1 MKNITFLYILVIAFL
16 NAGISAMAQ
25 QPGGVPGSIV
35 WLKADAGVTGNP
47 TVTQWGDQSGN
58 SMNGTAINGP
68 TLTTDANN
76 FNPAITFDRTN
87 SAYIDLPDGFA
98 DFTGGLSAYVVAKPT
113 NKGSYERFFDFGIGQ
128 ANANILMYRYGTGS
142 NLMYSVLYGATPD
155 AVTVFN
161 GIVDGSNSIY
171 SVTQAGGTSG
181 AKVVPSIFIS
191 GQDKNNTD
199 DTYIPQNVTR
209 VDNFIG
215 KSNWGVIDD
224 YYSGEFSEV
233 IFYKTENSPTDRK
246 KIESYLAL
254 KYGLTLD
261 NSVASYLNSSGTA
274 VYTYTGGYEND
285 VVGIAYD
292 LAGGLDQRVSKSE
305 KAGTILTLAT
315 DADFTNVNGGTRT
328 QLINGQYLVMANNGG
343 ATATQTTE
351 MDASIYLSRI
361 GREWRAENTGNV
373 GAIHLKFNGFDD
385 SYVLISDADGN
396 FSSGATVVGVLNASG
411 EINTTI
417 TDGMYYTLGTIP
429 SPGGVTGAALWVSG
443 DKGTSTTVDGA
454 TITTWNNNYGTDND
468 ASGTGTPTYENDA
481 ASLYNFNPTVNFD
494 ASSNEYFAVNSDG
507 PAGGTEGFQYFMVMN
522 PNSATTMNLVPGLSA
537 GSSALILNAGKPAVH
552 KNGIGDV
559 VTSSTTVTASKSQI
573 VSAGRTGNSFNVG
586 INGLTTATSVNAIGF
601 NAASQYAISGP
612 GTGFLGSIGEV
623 IIYKGAI
630 TPPEEDKINSYL
642 AIKYGITLDQTT
654 AQDYVARDGS
664 KLWDKDTAAS
674 YKHDIF
680 GIAKDL
686 NSALNQ
692 QISKSINSDAFFILS
707 TDTNFTNTNGT
718 HTDTLENLE
727 AVMLS
732 NNNGSFS
739 RQTTE
744 ICQCAGHERIGREWL
759 MQVSGTTPDVNLA
772 FDKADLTV
780 SENEEVYLLIST
792 TGNFSN
798 NLLSFHKMELNA
810 NDKYTT
816 VLPTNTDNV
825 YLTIGIV
832 DKNKTRLRH
841 GKRFIFQQ
849 LLKPVDN
856 E

>member
-1 MKNITFLYILVIAFL
+1 MKNITFLYLLVIAFL

-25 QPGGVPGSIV
+25 QPGGVPGSTV
-35 WLKADAGVTGNP
+35 WLKADQFSGGATWANSGSGLDYTTVTGP
-47 TVTQWGDQSGN
+47 TSVANAAEMNFNSAVEILSGGFDAPAGAELGAGGDWSVYTVATKLSSDLNGRLFDGHTGNNLWGYWAVYEDVLYLEAAPN
-58 SMNGTAINGP
+58 V
-68 TLTTDANN
+68 LTTSAADNN
-76 FNPAITFDRTN
+76 ADLYSYVRNSSGALDFRSSGSSIGSYAGTHPASGVRIDINQGKATGERSHSRVAEMIVFSNTAN
-87 SAYIDLPDGFA
+87 SA
-98 DFTGGLSAYVVAKPT
+98 
-113 NKGSYERFFDFGIGQ
+113 
-128 ANANILMYRYGTGS
+128 
-142 NLMYSVLYGATPD
+142 
-155 AVTVFN
+155 
-161 GIVDGSNSIY
+161 
-171 SVTQAGGTSG
+171 
-181 AKVVPSIFIS
+181 
-191 GQDKNNTD
+191 
-199 DTYIPQNVTR
+199 
-209 VDNFIG
+209 
-215 KSNWGVIDD
+215 
-224 YYSGEFSEV
+224 
-233 IFYKTENSPTDRK
+233 TDRQ

-261 NSVASYLNSSGTA
+261 NSVASYTNSLGTP

-292 LAGGLDQRVSKSE
+292 LAGGLDQRVSKSQNTG
-305 KAGTILTLAT
+305 AILMLAT
-315 DADFTNVNGGTRT
+315 DADFTSANDGGRT
-328 QLINGQYLVMANNGG
+328 QLTDGQFLVMASNGG

-351 MDASIYLSRI
+351 MDASKYINRL

-373 GAIHLKFNGFDD
+373 GAIHLKFNSFDD
-385 SYVLISDADGN
+385 TYSLISDADGD
-396 FSSGATVVGVLNASG
+396 FSSGATVVGALNASG
-411 EINTTI
+411 EINATI
-417 TDGMYYTLGTIP
+417 EDGMYYTLGTIP
-429 SPGGVTGAALWVSG
+429 SPGGVAGSDLWLKADVGVTGTTTVTQWNDHSGNGYNAVRNGADLVPSYVDGTNSNASNYNPTLLYTPAEEKLQLPTEFASELNGEFTVFTVAKDNHASGIRRFFGPYTGGTGGVSLELDVTPYMLVG
-443 DKGTSTTVDGA
+443 TGNFSEAVNTAWTVGSSNAHIGVGERLATQWSSFVDGGIPVTSTTNLGNF
-454 TITTWNNNYGTDND
+454 TYNGNYAIGE
-468 ASGTGTPTYENDA
+468 STYNG
-481 ASLYNFNPTVNFD
+481 
-494 ASSNEYFAVNSDG
+494 ASSL
-507 PAGGTEGFQYFMVMN
+507 PFQG
-522 PNSATTMNLVPGLSA
+522 GLSEF
-537 GSSALILNAGKPAVH
+537 
-552 KNGIGDV
+552 
-559 VTSSTTVTASKSQI
+559 I
-573 VSAGRTGNSFNVG
+573 VYDA
-586 INGLTTATSVNAIGF
+586 GLTT
-601 NAASQYAISGP
+601 
-612 GTGFLGSIGEV
+612 
-623 IIYKGAI
+623 
-630 TPPEEDKINSYL
+630 PERQKVESYL

-654 AQDYVARDGS
+654 TQNNYVASDGS

-780 SENEEVYLLIST
+780 SEDEEVYLLIST

-816 VLPTNTDNV
+816 VLPTSTDNV

-841 GKRFIFQQ
+841 GKRFVFQQ